1 MGMKKYVAPGSEF
14 SDDCVILLKRTPT
27 SVACVVCGVQAAR
40 AGRRASNA
48 ISFFMIASLSPRQFA
63 DVGRIFADVNRPFDA
78 VENRESFAQAQQLV
92 GTGTFH
98 GPIDVLGAL
107 RLGALDEQVCLGM
120 FRAFI
125 KIALR
130 IESGD
135 LRLELGAADI
145 DR

>member
-78 VENRESFAQAQQLV
+78 VENREPLAQAQELV
-92 GTGTFH
+92 GPRAFH
-98 GPIDVLGAL
+98 GSIDVLGAL
-107 RLGALDEQVCLGM
+107 RLGALDEQIGLGVL
-120 FRAFI
+120 RAFVEV
-125 KIALR
+125 ALR

-135 LRLELGAADI
+135 LRLE
-145 DR
+145 